1 MAAVLGA
8 LDNSSDIQ
16 CLQTN
21 EAVSSSTKVTCARV
35 QSWIDSLPRLTPCC
49 LSRHA
54 RCALFCCC
62 RQFSEWVMFFY
73 RSEGVISRPR
83 LFCCC
88 RQFSE
93 WVMFVYRSEG
103 IISRPRRFFVTR
115 RSSLFLLR
123 ARRVSN
129 HWVRRA
135 VCVVLLP
142 QRNSAV
148 SATAALTHGAGGFRD
163 APTNLILYPRVEG
176 LDYVAPSEHQVTGCI
191 RCEACVW
198 CGSRVGLVS

>member
-54 RCALFCCC
+54 RCA
-62 RQFSEWVMFFY
+62 
-73 RSEGVISRPR
+73 